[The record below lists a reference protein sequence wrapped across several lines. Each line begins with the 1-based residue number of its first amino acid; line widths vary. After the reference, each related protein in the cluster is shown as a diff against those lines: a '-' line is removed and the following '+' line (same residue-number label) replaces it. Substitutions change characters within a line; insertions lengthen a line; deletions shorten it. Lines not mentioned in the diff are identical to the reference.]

1 VEDGVALFPDG
12 VTSRGRRH
20 LQHLAALVQ
29 EGHEAWQ
36 VFVVQREDGQL
47 FRTAGAVDPAYAQEL
62 TRAAQKG
69 VKILVVQEKVAPPE
83 ITLAST
89 LPFALT

>member
-1 VEDGVALFPDG
+1 
-12 VTSRGRRH
+12 
-20 LQHLAALVQ
+20 
-29 EGHEAWQ
+29 
-36 VFVVQREDGQL
+36 
-47 FRTAGAVDPAYAQEL
+47 VDPAYAQEL